1 MASVPERSNL
11 ESTKEPDADIRRGM
25 GNHHLIFDHSLD
37 IARRSFMSKNR

>member
-1 MASVPERSNL
+1 MLTSA
-11 ESTKEPDADIRRGM
+11 RGM